1 MPVTLRRIYRY
12 PVKGM
17 SAEPL
22 ERVVLDVG
30 RRLPGDRRFAIAH
43 GGSVGPEASATW
55 RPRADFLMLARNER
69 LALVEAR
76 YDEASGTLTLR
87 RGGRPVARGNLSE
100 GLGRTVI
107 EQFFAAFMKAELRGA
122 PKLVEAAGGGFTD
135 SRQAWLSL
143 INLASVRDL
152 ERVVR
157 APIDPLRFRA
167 NLYIDGLDPW
177 RELDW
182 VGREIGIGG
191 ARLRVTERITR
202 CAATNVDPATGA
214 RDLNIPLA
222 LRDGIGRGEMGVY
235 AEVIAAG
242 TIAAGEVVAPPRDQ
256 AHHTENLSV

>member
-22 ERVVLDVG
+22 ERVALEMR

-43 GGSVGPEASATW
+43 GGSVGPETSATW

-76 YDEASGTLTLR
+76 YDEASGTLTLL
-87 RGGRPVARGNLSE
+87 RGGRPVARGNLGQ

-107 EQFFAAFMKAELRGA
+107 EQFFAAFMKTELRGA
-122 PKLVEAAGGGFTD
+122 PKLVEATDGGFTD
-135 SRQAWLSL
+135 SREAWLSL

-167 NLYIDGLDPW
+167 NLYIDGPEPW

-182 VGREIGIGG
+182 VGRKVGIGG
-191 ARLRVTERITR
+191 VRLRVMEQITR

-222 LRDGIGRGEMGVY
+222 LRDGIGRGEMGIY
-235 AEVIAAG
+235 AEVIIGG
-242 TIAAGEVVAPPRDQ
+242 TVAAGEAVVPPRDE
-256 AHHTENLSV
+256 ARNSEILSV

>member
-17 SAEPL
+17 SAEAL
-22 ERVVLDVG
+22 ERVALDVG
-30 RRLPGDRRFAIAH
+30 RRVPGDRRFAIAH
-43 GGSVGPEASATW
+43 GGSVGPEAGNAW
-55 RPRADFLMLARNER
+55 RPRSDFLMLARNER

-76 YDEASGTLTLR
+76 YDEASGTLTLL
-87 RGGRPVARGNLSE
+87 RGGRPVARGKLDE
-100 GLGRTVI
+100 AAGRTIV

-122 PKLVEAAGGGFTD
+122 PKLVEATVGGFTD
-135 SRQAWLSL
+135 SRQGWLSL

-157 APIDPLRFRA
+157 AAIDPLRFRA
-167 NLYIDGLDPW
+167 NLYIDGLEPW

-191 ARLRVTERITR
+191 ARLRVMEQITR

-222 LRDGIGRGEMGVY
+222 LRDGIGRSEMGIY
-235 AEVIAAG
+235 AEVIVAG
-242 TIAAGEVVAPPRDQ
+242 AVAPGDAVAPPRDQ
-256 AHHTENLSV
+256 PHDTQNLSV